1 MNKNEIRNTIIATVS
16 ILMVTLIIVAC
27 WLMGKINA
35 LEDTIEKMEDRII
48 SLEQFKQQVTGVDTS
63 AFDVISMSEVKK
75 LSDGK
80 TIVVWI
86 GLDTCGYCQAYS
98 PIIASVSNKYGI
110 TTRYVDASTMT
121 DEDYNI
127 LSSLEGVKGWEN
139 YGSSFT
145 GTPFTMIIKDNKIIG
160 GINGY
165 VEADYIEE
173 AFNEAG
179 IRK

>member
-1 MNKNEIRNTIIATVS
+1 MTKEEVRNTLVGIVSVFIVMVII
-16 ILMVTLIIVAC
+16 IAC
-27 WLMGKINA
+27 WLMGQINSLKNTISE
-35 LEDTIEKMEDRII
+35 LENRVI

-63 AFDVISMSEVKK
+63 AFDVIGMSDVEK
-75 LSDGK
+75 LSKDE

-98 PIIASVSNKYGI
+98 PLLASVSNKYGI
-110 TTRYVDASTMT
+110 TAKYIDASTMT

-127 LSSLEGVKGWEN
+127 LVALEGEEGWEG
-139 YGSSFT
+139 YGSNFT
-145 GTPFTMIIKDNKIIG
+145 GTPFTMIIKNNKIIG

-165 VEADYIEE
+165 VESQYIEE

-179 IRK
+179 LKK

>member
-1 MNKNEIRNTIIATVS
+1 MNKNETRNTIIATVS

-98 PIIASVSNKYGI
+98 PLIASVSNKYGI
-110 TTRYVDASTMT
+110 TARYVDASTMT
-121 DEDYNI
+121 DEDYNLRYQKSVVEIYSDVQQNVI
-127 LSSLEGVKGWEN
+127 LSLDIVEGW
-139 YGSSFT
+139 GSYL
-145 GTPFTMIIKDNKIIG
+145 D
-160 GINGY
+160 
-165 VEADYIEE
+165 
-173 AFNEAG
+173 
-179 IRK
+179 R

>member
-1 MNKNEIRNTIIATVS
+1 MKVEDIKQTLITTFILFIVLFVLFAWGLMGRVNSLENTIT
-16 ILMVTLIIVAC
+16 
-27 WLMGKINA
+27 
-35 LEDTIEKMEDRII
+35 EMEERII

-63 AFDVISMSEVKK
+63 AFDVISMSEIKK
-75 LSDGK
+75 LSTDK

-98 PIIASVSNKYGI
+98 PLLASVSNKYGI
-110 TTRYVDASTMT
+110 TARYIDASTMT
-121 DEDYNI
+121 DEDYEI
-127 LSSLEGVKGWEN
+127 LTSLEGAEGWEN

-145 GTPFTMIIKDNKIIG
+145 GTPFTMIIKNNKIIG

-165 VEADYIEE
+165 VETEYIEE

-179 IRK
+179 IKK